1 MFAVRKQAATTHL
14 VEKMTAEAYKE
25 AIKQLTQIPGV
36 ERSVADDLI
45 QMGITSTADLK
56 NKDAEKLYNKSNRQ
70 SGSVQDRKLLYVF
83 RCAIYYV
90 STDVHDKAKLNW
102 QSWKD
107 K

>member
-1 MFAVRKQAATTHL
+1 
-14 VEKMTAEAYKE
+14 MTAEAYKE

-45 QMGITSTADLK
+45 QMGVTSTADLK
-56 NKDAEKLYNKSNRQ
+56 NKNAEKLYSKSNRQ
-70 SGSVQDRKLLYVF
+70 CGTVQDRKLLYVF
-83 RCAIYYV
+83 RCAIYYA
-90 STDVHDKAKLNW
+90 STEVHDKEKLKW

>member
-1 MFAVRKQAATTHL
+1 
-14 VEKMTAEAYKE
+14 MTAEAYKE
-25 AIKQLTQIPGV
+25 AIKQLTKIPGV

-70 SGSVQDRKLLYVF
+70 SGNVQDRKLLYVF
-83 RCAIYYV
+83 RCAIYYA
-90 STDVHDKAKLNW
+90 SSETHDKAKLNW

-107 K
+107 R

>member
-1 MFAVRKQAATTHL
+1 
-14 VEKMTAEAYKE
+14 MTAEAYKE

-36 ERSVADDLI
+36 ERAVADDLI
-45 QMGITSTADLK
+45 QMGITSTTDLK

-83 RCAIYYV
+83 RCAVYYA
-90 STDVHDKAKLNW
+90 STETHDKEKLKW